1 MERAIDTNRDGLM
14 DSAVPSKL
22 ERHIYLMDALIQL
35 LRGELTNQLFENR
48 CRQLVGTNGYMLY
61 TVDRVVSGCVRHLQT
76 IMNDVMATQLVVWF

>member
-76 IMNDVMATQLVVWF
+76 IMNDVMATQLVVCL